1 MSSPF
6 PGMDP
11 YIEQSGYF
19 RTFHGSLNFILLEQL
34 NATLP
39 PGYAAQMEERVIIE
53 PLGGDIKPDVLI
65 VRRPRPQPEVERGGT
80 ATLTPTPSHQYE
92 SLSALQRERFIE
104 IRTGIGWREVVTVIE
119 ILSPTNKRVGKM
131 RDEYQ
136 RKQQDILCSQTNLL
150 EIDLLRSGAHTIAA
164 SMEEDRTRNNW
175 HYVILSSPHWRRE
188 LFDFWPVIVR
198 QPLPV
203 ISVPLRTPQEAAVM
217 LDLQAAFNKVYAAG
231 PYARLIN
238 YGQEPPAPPFF
249 GPDVLWIDALLRN
262 AGLRTPEDSERI
274 ADTENSEGSA

>member
-1 MSSPF
+1 MTSPF

-19 RTFHGSLNFILLEQL
+19 RDFHTAFNVVLRAQL
-34 NATLP
+34 NAALP
-39 PGYAAQMEERVIIE
+39 PGYVAQIEERVIIE
-53 PLGGDIKPDVLI
+53 PLGGAIRPDVFI
-65 VRRPRPQPEVERGGT
+65 ARRPRSLPEGERRGT

-92 SLSALQRERFIE
+92 SLSSLRRERFIE

-136 RKQQDILCSQTNLL
+136 RKQQDILCSDTNLL
-150 EIDLLRSGAHTIAA
+150 EIDLLRGGAHTIAA
-164 SMEEDRTRNNW
+164 SIEEDRTRNNW

-188 LFDFWPVIVR
+188 LFDLWSVTIR
-198 QPLPV
+198 EPLPV
-203 ISVPLRTPQEAAVM
+203 ISVPLRTPQETAVM
-217 LDLQAAFNKVYAAG
+217 VDLQAAFDRVYDEGA
-231 PYARLIN
+231 YARLFD
-238 YGQEPPAPPFF
+238 YGQEPPDPPFV

-262 AGLRTPEDSERI
+262 AGLRTLEDSERI
-274 ADTENSEGSA
+274 ANRENSEGSA